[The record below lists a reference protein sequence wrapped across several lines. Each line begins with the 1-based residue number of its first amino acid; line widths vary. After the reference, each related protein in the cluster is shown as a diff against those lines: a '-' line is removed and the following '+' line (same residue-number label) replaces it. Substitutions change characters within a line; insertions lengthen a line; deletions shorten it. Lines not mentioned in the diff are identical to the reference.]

1 MREAKMATM
10 GRPVEWTRTNII
22 EALVGFYRATNA
34 WPTSPDFFRDD
45 LPHRNTVTRL
55 FGSLATAITKAQE
68 EISGDVTQH
77 TACAMIVDYYRH
89 TGIWPPVD
97 AFGTES
103 ALPSKAVVH
112 RLFGSVREA
121 LVAADREL
129 DTSAQEMSVVAVP
142 LTPPE
147 APGQDGTTFEREAA
161 THEKVVSLQE
171 KDSLAVS
178 PPLQNG
184 EGANTKDEEAKE
196 ERATLRAMAD
206 VLDTPPPGKDTA
218 HADSAAIL
226 VAHCGGWHPVRA
238 MSFNDYA
245 VEYHKTL
252 VAKAEALRAH
262 LDTTKC
268 QLIQV
273 ILQRDTLETYL
284 ETTQMTN
291 EEVRQ
296 ALRDVPELLDNDAP
310 ENQPRAGDGDA

>member
-1 MREAKMATM
+1 MATM

-22 EALVGFYRATNA
+22 EALVCFYRATNA

-97 AFGTES
+97 AFGTEPT
-103 ALPSKAVVH
+103 LPSKAVVH

-121 LVAADREL
+121 LFAAY
-129 DTSAQEMSVVAVP
+129 AQEMSVVEVP

-147 APGQDGTTFEREAA
+147 APGQDDTTFAREAA
-161 THEKVVSLQE
+161 THEKGVSLQE
-171 KDSLAVS
+171 RLSLAVS
-178 PPLQNG
+178 QPRQNG

-196 ERATLRAMAD
+196 ERATSRAMAD

-218 HADSAAIL
+218 HADSAAIP
-226 VAHCGGWHPVRA
+226 VAHCSGWHPVLA

-262 LDTTKC
+262 LDTAKC

-273 ILQRDTLETYL
+273 ILQRDALETYL
-284 ETTQMTN
+284 ETIQMTN
-291 EEVRQ
+291 EEMRQ
-296 ALRDVPELLDNDAP
+296 ALRDVPELLDHDAP
-310 ENQPRAGDGDA
+310 ENQPEAGDGDA